1 VDDLAF
7 ASANTGLP
15 GDQGNLA
22 SLIAGG
28 TAAVLGGKS
37 FGAATTDLTSLVASD
52 TRKWQIESGSAD
64 AAAADAEQVFS
75 NFTGVD
81 LDQEAVEL
89 VRYQA
94 AFQAAAKVIQVTDDM
109 LGDLMSIIR

>member
-1 VDDLAF
+1 
-7 ASANTGLP
+7 
-15 GDQGNLA
+15 
-22 SLIAGG
+22 
-28 TAAVLGGKS
+28 
-37 FGAATTDLTSLVASD
+37 
-52 TRKWQIESGSAD
+52 
-64 AAAADAEQVFS
+64 VFS